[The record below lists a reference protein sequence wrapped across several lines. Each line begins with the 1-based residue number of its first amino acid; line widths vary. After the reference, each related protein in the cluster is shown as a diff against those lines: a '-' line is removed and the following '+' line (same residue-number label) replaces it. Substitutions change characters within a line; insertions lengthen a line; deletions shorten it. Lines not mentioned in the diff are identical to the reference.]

1 MNSAGV
7 MRSSESFESGDMPG
21 VNQAFL
27 TFPLTIPL
35 RPGICPDYAPST
47 TMSDAK
53 SPILGEGDNAA
64 AQDHETG

>member
-35 RPGICPDYAPST
+35 RPGICPDYQSKQLNVADP
-47 TMSDAK
+47 
-53 SPILGEGDNAA
+53 GEGDPLGRKRA
-64 AQDHETG
+64 